1 MRIGLLTLP
10 LHTNYGGI
18 LQAYA
23 LQTVLERM
31 GHEVCLIEK
40 RRKQATWKMPYLYG
54 KRILMNLKG
63 IKTPIFYEQI
73 KKRESSIISQN
84 TDKFIT
90 KYIKRQL
97 VNKYTELDKN
107 DFDIII
113 VGSDQVW
120 RFKYWG
126 RTEIKNAYLAFT
138 KGWNIKRIAYAASFG
153 TDKWESSK
161 LQTLILRKLAMQF
174 NVISVREMSG
184 IELCQRYL
192 KVEAT
197 QVLDPTMLLDT
208 DDYIQLF
215 KNTDTPQSNGT
226 LLSYILDAGNEK
238 EAIINKIANDLHLL
252 PFHVNSK
259 IEDATAPLEKR
270 IQPSVEQWLRG
281 FYDAKFVITDSFHAC
296 VFSILFKKPFIVYGN
311 VERGLARFTSLLKV
325 FGLENRLITS
335 INDWNNNFSDINWDK
350 VYAQLDLHRAR
361 SKDFLTASLKAKHIS
376 QFI

>member
-23 LQTVLERM
+23 LQTILERM

-40 RRKQATWKMPYLYG
+40 RRKQTTWKMPYLYG

-63 IKTPIFYEQI
+63 IKIPIFYEQI

-97 VNKYTELDKN
+97 VNKYTELNKN

-126 RTEIKNAYLAFT
+126 RIEIKNAYLAFT

-161 LQTLILRKLAMQF
+161 LQTLILRKLARQF

-197 QVLDPTMLLDT
+197 QVLDPTMLLDI

-259 IEDATAPLEKR
+259 IEDVTAPLEKR

-361 SKDFLTASLKAKHIS
+361 SKNFLTASL
-376 QFI
+376 